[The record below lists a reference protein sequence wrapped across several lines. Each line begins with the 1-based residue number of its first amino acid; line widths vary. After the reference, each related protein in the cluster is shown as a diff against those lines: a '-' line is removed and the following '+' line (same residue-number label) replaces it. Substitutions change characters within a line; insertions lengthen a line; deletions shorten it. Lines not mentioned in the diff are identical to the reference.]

1 MVSKFEIDLNQCEF
15 SALFLCLARI
25 CFCQI
30 ITIGLLE
37 LPGQIGSSNLFV
49 CQVEQMHLV
58 WRFWEGLASPCYCF
72 QLLLVNIS
80 KFKRCHDANMHAKSG
95 KNIRIFQYQT
105 GAVTDPQNAY
115 HHYWKRWKDQDLQQ
129 SSLQLQVDQNL
140 RPEAPD
146 SPVKMAGVS
155 GHLDRRFRR
164 ARVSGATVRRLRST
178 SSRREFCSRSGSF
191 HLFQ

>member
-1 MVSKFEIDLNQCEF
+1 MGIFMEAPNIIMKLPKILFWIFGQVELGFKIQSWFEPTLNSKC
-15 SALFLCLARI
+15 LFLCLSRI
-25 CFCQI
+25 YFCQI

-95 KNIRIFQYQT
+95 KIIRIFQYQT
-105 GAVTDPQNAY
+105 GAVTILPP
-115 HHYWKRWKDQDLQQ
+115 LQE
-129 SSLQLQVDQNL
+129 S
-140 RPEAPD
+140 RPEILGL
-146 SPVKMAGVS
+146 K
-155 GHLDRRFRR
+155 
-164 ARVSGATVRRLRST
+164 
-178 SSRREFCSRSGSF
+178 
-191 HLFQ
+191 